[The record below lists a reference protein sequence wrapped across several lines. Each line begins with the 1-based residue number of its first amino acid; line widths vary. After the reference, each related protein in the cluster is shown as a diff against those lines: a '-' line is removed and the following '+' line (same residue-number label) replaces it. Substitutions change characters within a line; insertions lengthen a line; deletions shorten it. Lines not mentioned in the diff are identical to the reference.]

1 MAEEKG
7 YWYYDR
13 KKYCELMKELNDIDN
28 LFKDAI
34 ESADFAPSDKVWN
47 SIEGKLQQREVKGN
61 QKTIRNL
68 RVSVAV
74 VSTLLTSTLAY
85 QYFSPKPE
93 VKLAEQNAK
102 INVNP
107 GKVVSQ
113 NNAVNVSEQIQNVNA
128 SQPATN
134 KTAAVNQSQTTSSTN
149 PVVLSSTNPVTEET
163 VANTKPVNS
172 EPKKLQSQTAPVTI
186 IEKDSKDNGVTNNI
200 LMFPYFV
207 PDFAQKK
214 NTAGEST
221 ASEASKKNESEN
233 LTPVPVTEKK
243 ENIIFVPNAFTPN
256 GDGLN
261 DTFLPKASE
270 EPTEYKMW
278 IFDTRGTMVF
288 FSDDFTKGW
297 DGRSI
302 VNGAETI
309 KEDMYMWRMEIK
321 NSKGEKEHLTGYLT
335 LLKN

>member
-1 MAEEKG
+1 
-7 YWYYDR
+7 
-13 KKYCELMKELNDIDN
+13 MKELNDIDN
-28 LFKDAI
+28 LFKDGI
-34 ESADFAPSDKVWN
+34 ESADFTPSDKVWN
-47 SIEGKLQQREVKGN
+47 SIEGKLQQKEAKGN

-93 VKLAEQNAK
+93 VKLAEQNSK

-107 GKVVSQ
+107 AKAVSQ
-113 NNAVNVSEQIQNVNA
+113 NNTVNVSEQIQNVNT
-128 SQPATN
+128 QPATN
-134 KTAAVNQSQTTSSTN
+134 KENPVKQSQVNPSNNAVVVPSTN
-149 PVVLSSTNPVTEET
+149 PVAEEN
-163 VANTKPVNS
+163 VANAKPAS
-172 EPKKLQSQTAPVTI
+172 TEPKKLQSQTAPVTI
-186 IEKDSKDNGVTNNI
+186 TEKDSKDNSLSNNI
-200 LMFPYFV
+200 LLFPYFV

-214 NTAGEST
+214 SASSENT
-221 ASEASKKNESEN
+221 ASEVSKKNEAEN
-233 LTPVPVTEKK
+233 LNPLPVTEKK

-297 DGRSI
+297 DGRSN